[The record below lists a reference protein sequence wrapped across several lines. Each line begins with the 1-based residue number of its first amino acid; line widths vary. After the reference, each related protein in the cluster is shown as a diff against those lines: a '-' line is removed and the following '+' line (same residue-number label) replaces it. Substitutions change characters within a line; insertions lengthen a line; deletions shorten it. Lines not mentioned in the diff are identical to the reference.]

1 MYASSLVNLRST
13 SPRSP
18 RQEARPREICLEV
31 IAANLRYF
39 LSLTPLQQ
47 EVFDSKRL
55 VPIVEMNDI
64 LRGYLRTRS
73 FKDENTKGHWVQQRR
88 SRADD
93 YTWNSNPVTEEEI
106 LERSI
111 NAI

>member
-1 MYASSLVNLRST
+1 MYASHLGSLRST

-18 RQEARPREICLEV
+18 RQETRPREVCLEA

-73 FKDENTKGHWVQQRR
+73 FKDENPRGQWVQKRQ
-88 SRADD
+88 SRADE
-93 YTWNSNPVTEEEI
+93 YSWNSNPVTEEEI
-106 LERSI
+106 LGRI
-111 NAI
+111 AG